1 MQSPRPSAPK
11 GNVPPA
17 WPVVSTCG
25 PLQSGGQARA
35 RLCVWV
41 RCHAAV
47 GASVGRRSVAA
58 SPAASHRRRAAR
70 SARGRV
76 PCGLAASEPPRK
88 RPGGLLSAPLYDRL
102 HLRVTFAEAHLPCH
116 Q

>member
-1 MQSPRPSAPK
+1 MQSPRPSAQK
-11 GNVPPA
+11 RNVPPA

-41 RCHAAV
+41 HCHAAV

-58 SPAASHRRRAAR
+58 SPAGLTSPAGGAQRA
-70 SARGRV
+70 G
-76 PCGLAASEPPRK
+76 PGPL
-88 RPGGLLSAPLYDRL
+88 RPGHERARQQRGPVIRACL
-102 HLRVTFAEAHLPCH
+102 
-116 Q
+116 